1 VADDIRERAEG
12 PRVPIL
18 TTRSYSQV
26 LEMLLGP
33 DPRYVFVPG
42 NSPLAQQ
49 AQFSLDDEDI
59 PFYDPDAVRVV
70 RDGNFAEIGRYE
82 RPRGGSV
89 LVLSQ
94 RR

>member
-1 VADDIRERAEG
+1 VG

-42 NSPLAQQ
+42 RSPLAKR
-49 AQFSLDDEDI
+49 AQFSLDDAEI
-59 PFYDPDAVRVV
+59 PFFDPEAVNVV
-70 RDGNFAEIGRYE
+70 REGNFVPIGRYA
-82 RPRGGSV
+82 RPRGGAV